1 MSHHP
6 DEGAAP
12 RHPGT
17 HRYEQLLADRR
28 VRAYGDVPD
37 GNPFYAGRLQLVDEN
52 GTPQPVTFAQVAMM
66 QADEIIKGHILM
78 QDRFTLLEQRVARI
92 SDLLDRC
99 IQDDGKSVGIGIGI
113 GMTLLTESANRCTN
127 VAATTAYSA
136 H

>member
-12 RHPGT
+12 LAGCV
-17 HRYEQLLADRR
+17 RYDQLLADRR

-37 GNPFYAGRLQLVDEN
+37 GSPFYVARLQLVDEN
-52 GTPQPVTFAQVAMM
+52 GTPQPVTFAQVAKM

-78 QDRFTLLEQRVARI
+78 HDRFTLLEQRVARI
-92 SDLLDRC
+92 SDLLDRALR
-99 IQDDGKSVGIGIGI
+99 DDGKSVGIGIGI
-113 GMTLLTESANRCTN
+113 GMTLLTESANRWTN
-127 VAATTAYSA
+127 VSATTAYSA

>member
-1 MSHHP
+1 M
-6 DEGAAP
+6 
-12 RHPGT
+12 
-17 HRYEQLLADRR
+17 
-28 VRAYGDVPD
+28 RAYGDVPD
-37 GNPFYAGRLQLVDEN
+37 GNPFYVGRLQLVDEN

-92 SDLLDRC
+92 SDLLDRALR
-99 IQDDGKSVGIGIGI
+99 DDGKSVGIGI